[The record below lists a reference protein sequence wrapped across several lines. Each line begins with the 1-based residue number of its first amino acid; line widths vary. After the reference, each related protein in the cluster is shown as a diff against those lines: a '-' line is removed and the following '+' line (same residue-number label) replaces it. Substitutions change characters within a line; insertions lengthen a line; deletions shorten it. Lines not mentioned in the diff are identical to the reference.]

1 MMEIKFRGGLRTRAE
16 FGLVKPLETVFRRI
30 AAIRLDVLRDGI
42 PAGLFA
48 AGCLPYE
55 ASETYRTIK
64 TEFERNR
71 LNAMIE
77 VRKQTLRG
85 A

>member
-1 MMEIKFRGGLRTRAE
+1 MQIRFKGGLRTRTE
-16 FGLVKPLETVFRRI
+16 FGLVKPLETALRRI
-30 AAIRLDVLRDGI
+30 TAIRLDVFREGI
-42 PAGLFA
+42 PAGLFS
-48 AGCLPYE
+48 AGYLPYE

-71 LNAMIE
+71 LNAMME

>member
-1 MMEIKFRGGLRTRAE
+1 MEIKIKGGLRTRTE
-16 FGLVKPLETVFRRI
+16 FRFVKPLEAIFKRVT
-30 AAIRLDVLRDGI
+30 AIRLDVLHEGI
-42 PAGLFA
+42 PAGLFVA
-48 AGCLPYE
+48 ECLPYE

-71 LNAMIE
+71 TKAMIE
-77 VRKQTLRG
+77 VRKQVMRG

>member
-1 MMEIKFRGGLRTRAE
+1 MEIKIKGGLRTRRE
-16 FGLVKPLETVFRRI
+16 FGFVKSLETIFKRVT
-30 AAIRLDVLRDGI
+30 AIRLDVLHEGI
-42 PAGLFA
+42 PAGLFVA
-48 AGCLPYE
+48 EFLPYE

-71 LNAMIE
+71 IKAMIE
-77 VRKQTLRG
+77 VRKQIMRG